1 MGLYFFSSRF
11 GSLSSFPLS
20 SLPSCL
26 PTGPGFVSVTTS
38 CPVTPGPVLTVVPK
52 NCRRHRAVCAASPPP
67 LCPPPSPLMAGVAE
81 VRLARA
87 EPTLLAGVAQ
97 VLDPVVAV
105 VVGVAM
111 VGGAADVAAGAD
123 NA

>member
-1 MGLYFFSSRF
+1 MGFCFFSSRF

-38 CPVTPGPVLTVVPK
+38 CPVTPGPVVTVVPK
-52 NCRRHRAVCAASPPP
+52 NCRRRRAVRAAPPPP
-67 LCPPPSPLMAGVAE
+67 LRPPPSPLMAGVAE
-81 VRLARA
+81 VRLARD
-87 EPTLLAGVAQ
+87 EPTLLARVAE
-97 VLDPVVAV
+97 VLDPALAVVA
-105 VVGVAM
+105 
-111 VGGAADVAAGAD
+111 GAVDAAAGAD